1 MNSSSFQGTFA
12 IPTGT
17 DMITL
22 HFDSVEEA
30 EAYSR
35 TLELECHGLNYA
47 LAANLSGN
55 AKERNAM
62 KKELV
67 QKEEDL
73 DELYFLINQLK
84 FPLL

>member
-1 MNSSSFQGTFA
+1 
-12 IPTGT
+12 
-17 DMITL
+17 MITL

-30 EAYSR
+30 EVYSR
-35 TLELECHGLNYA
+35 TLELECHGLKYA

-55 AKERNAM
+55 VKERNAM
-62 KKELV
+62 KKELA
-67 QKEEDL
+67 QKEENL

>member
-1 MNSSSFQGTFA
+1 MNSNSFQDTFA

-30 EAYSR
+30 EAYSK

-47 LAANLSGN
+47 LAANLTGSIR
-55 AKERNAM
+55 ERNAM
-62 KKELV
+62 KKELAR
-67 QKEEDL
+67 KEEDL